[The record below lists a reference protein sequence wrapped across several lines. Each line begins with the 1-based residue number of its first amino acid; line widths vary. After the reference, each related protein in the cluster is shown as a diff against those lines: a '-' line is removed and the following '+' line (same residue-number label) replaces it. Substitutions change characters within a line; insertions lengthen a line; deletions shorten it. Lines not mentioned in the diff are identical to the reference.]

1 MDLNIESVTV
11 DSYQNLALLENL
23 YRLRSLG
30 YKYVDPI
37 SPNVPTV
44 ATTLPSSIS
53 QLNQTISQ
61 CHLCDLS
68 KSRRQSMSGYGN
80 ANARI
85 MFVDAFVSAAE
96 DEANAYYTGR
106 SGAMLR
112 DMIEKVLGL
121 SIEEV
126 YMTHA
131 VKCKPFG
138 FQIPSGSEC
147 NSCYP
152 YLSKQIEMI
161 SPNIIVALGND
172 AYSILSDGAEDFEV
186 LKGQFIPYGNA
197 LLIPVYHPTFLLRN
211 PSYKKDAMRDLQAI
225 KGAL

>member
-1 MDLNIESVTV
+1 V

-23 YRLRSLG
+23 YRLKSLG

-37 SPNVPTV
+37 SPNIPSVVT
-44 ATTLPSSIS
+44 ALPSSLA
-53 QLNQTISQ
+53 QLNSTIAQ

-68 KSRRQSMSGYGN
+68 KSRRQSMCGYGSN
-80 ANARI
+80 SASI

-96 DEANAYYTGR
+96 DESNDYYAGR

-121 SIEEV
+121 GIGDV
-126 YMTHA
+126 FLTHA

-138 FQIPSGSEC
+138 FQTPSTSEC

-152 YLSKQIEMI
+152 YLSRQLELIAP
-161 SPNIIVALGND
+161 SIIVALGNE
-172 AYSILSDGAEDFEV
+172 AYTLLSNGANDFEN
-186 LKGQFIPYGNA
+186 LRGQVIPYGNS

-211 PSYKKDAMRDLQAI
+211 PSYKKDAMRDLQII
-225 KGAL
+225 KGVLR

>member
-1 MDLNIESVTV
+1 M

-23 YRLRSLG
+23 YRLKSLG
-30 YKYVDPI
+30 YKYIDPI
-37 SPNVPTV
+37 SPNIPGVVTS
-44 ATTLPSSIS
+44 LPSSLT

-68 KSRRQSMSGYGN
+68 KSRHQSMSGYGN
-80 ANARI
+80 HNANI
-85 MFVDAFVSAAE
+85 MFVDAFVSAAQ
-96 DEANAYYTGR
+96 DEGNDYYAGR

-112 DMIEKVLGL
+112 DMIEKVIGL
-121 SIEEV
+121 SIDDV

-138 FQIPSGSEC
+138 FQTPSASEC

-161 SPNIIVALGND
+161 SPSVIVALGND
-172 AYSILSDGAEDFEV
+172 AYRILANNAEDFD
-186 LKGQFIPYGNA
+186 LLRGQLIPYGNA

-211 PSYKKDAMRDLQAI
+211 PSYKKEAMHDLQTI
-225 KGAL
+225 KGALK

>member
-1 MDLNIESVTV
+1 M

-23 YRLRSLG
+23 YRLKSLG
-30 YKYVDPI
+30 YKYIDPI
-37 SPNVPTV
+37 SPNIPDVVTS
-44 ATTLPSSIS
+44 LPSSLT

-68 KSRRQSMSGYGN
+68 KSRHQSMSGYGN
-80 ANARI
+80 HNATI

-96 DEANAYYTGR
+96 DEGNDYYAGR

-112 DMIEKVLGL
+112 DMIEKVIGL
-121 SIEEV
+121 SIDDV

-138 FQIPSGSEC
+138 FQTPSASEC

-161 SPNIIVALGND
+161 SPSIIVALGND
-172 AYSILSDGAEDFEV
+172 AYRILGNNAEDFD
-186 LKGQFIPYGNA
+186 LLRGQLIPYGNA

-211 PSYKKDAMRDLQAI
+211 PSSKKEAMHDLQTI
-225 KGAL
+225 KGALK

>member
-1 MDLNIESVTV
+1 M

-23 YRLRSLG
+23 YRLKSLG
-30 YKYVDPI
+30 YKYIDPI
-37 SPNVPTV
+37 IPNTPS
-44 ATTLPSSIS
+44 ATSILPSSLS
-53 QLNQTISQ
+53 QLNQTIAQ

-68 KSRRQSMSGYGN
+68 KSRRQSMSGYGSTN
-80 ANARI
+80 ATV
-85 MFVDAFVSAAE
+85 MFVDASVSAVQ
-96 DEANAYYTGR
+96 DESNTYYPGR

-121 SIEEV
+121 SIDEV

-138 FQIPSGSEC
+138 FQTPSGSEC

-152 YLSKQIEMI
+152 YLSRQIEMI
-161 SPNIIVALGND
+161 APTIIVALGHD
-172 AYSILSDGAEDFEV
+172 AYSILGNGADDFDT
-186 LKGQFIPYGNA
+186 LRGQLIPYENA

-211 PSYKKDAMRDLQAI
+211 PSYKKEAMRDLQTI
-225 KGAL
+225 KGALK

>member
-1 MDLNIESVTV
+1 M

-23 YRLRSLG
+23 YRLKSLG
-30 YKYVDPI
+30 YQYVDPI
-37 SPNVPTV
+37 SPNIPSV
-44 ATTLPSSIS
+44 ATTLPSSLT
-53 QLNQTISQ
+53 QLNQTITQ

-68 KSRRQSMSGYGN
+68 KSRRQSMSGYGSHQ
-80 ANARI
+80 ASI

-96 DEANAYYTGR
+96 DEGNDYYAGR

-112 DMIEKVLGL
+112 DMIEKVLAL

-126 YMTHA
+126 FMTHA

-138 FQIPSGSEC
+138 FQTPSTSEC

-152 YLSKQIEMI
+152 YLSRQLEMI
-161 SPNIIVALGND
+161 SPSIIVALGSD
-172 AYSILSDGAEDFEV
+172 AYRILTNGSEDFDH
-186 LKGQFIPYGNA
+186 LRGQIIPYGSS

-211 PSYKKDAMRDLQAI
+211 PSHKKEALRDLQTI
-225 KGAL
+225 KGALK

>member
-1 MDLNIESVTV
+1 M

-23 YRLRSLG
+23 YRLKSLG

-37 SPNVPTV
+37 SPNVPSV
-44 ATTLPSSIS
+44 ATMLPSSLL
-53 QLNQTISQ
+53 QLDQTITQ

-68 KSRRQSMSGYGN
+68 KSRRQSMCGHGSIN
-80 ANARI
+80 ATV

-96 DEANAYYTGR
+96 DEANAYYSGR

-112 DMIEKVLGL
+112 DMIEKVIGL
-121 SIEEV
+121 NVDEV

-138 FQIPSGSEC
+138 FQTPSSSEC

-152 YLSKQIEMI
+152 YLSKQIETI
-161 SPNIIVALGND
+161 APAIIVALGHD
-172 AYSILSDGAEDFEV
+172 AYSILSNGAEDFDT
-186 LKGQFIPYGNA
+186 LRGQLIPYSNA

-211 PSYKKDAMRDLQAI
+211 PSYKKEAMRDLQTI
-225 KGAL
+225 KGALK